1 VDDIFKLIGVE
12 RPKRTYEYQNALC
25 CGGVLEAAQRFDLV
39 EEIQRKNVEDMKS
52 TGAQYGVFNCPFC
65 FWTLAEPVAKA
76 GMIPIMMSDLC
87 LMALGQ

>member
-1 VDDIFKLIGVE
+1 
-12 RPKRTYEYQNALC
+12 
-25 CGGVLEAAQRFDLV
+25 V

-76 GMIPIMMSDLC
+76 GMIPVMMSDLC